1 MTLLLLTTAQRDGI
15 ETALQRLAR
24 QGWLSEPRWERWDT
38 YIGVSYRWE
47 WPGHRAMVRQH
58 LVPWLPPGTPIEIGT
73 Q

>member
-38 YIGVSYRWE
+38 YIGVSYR
-47 WPGHRAMVRQH
+47 
-58 LVPWLPPGTPIEIGT
+58 
-73 Q
+73 